1 MMQTLTVTRIHLT
14 FSHFYT
20 YKGWT
25 FEWKKSWPVGPWPC
39 KKNWEPRARAG
50 DKFWNM
56 FQEFSA
62 LSDEEQEQC
71 RVF

>member
-1 MMQTLTVTRIHLT
+1 MTKRLTIRKIHLT

-25 FEWKKSWPVGPWPC
+25 FEWKKSRSLGPWPC
-39 KKNWEPRARAG
+39 KKDWNPRAKAG

-56 FQEFSA
+56 FEEFYD
-62 LSDEEQEQC
+62 LSDDEQEQY
-71 RVF
+71 RVL